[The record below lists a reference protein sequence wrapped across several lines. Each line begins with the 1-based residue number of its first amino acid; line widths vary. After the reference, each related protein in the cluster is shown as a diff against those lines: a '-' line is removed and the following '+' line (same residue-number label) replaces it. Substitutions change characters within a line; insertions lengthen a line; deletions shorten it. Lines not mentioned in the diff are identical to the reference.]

1 MDNQITISEH
11 SLRMMLVLAF
21 NNGVLAHSEMPD
33 ISDISA
39 MIKYH
44 QDKSQES
51 VNQAIELINQHKTT

>member
-33 ISDISA
+33 ISDMSG
-39 MIKYH
+39 MIKFL

-51 VNQAIELINQHKTT
+51 VNQAIELINQHK